1 MLMLML
7 QTLEGYIYTAS
18 VRIPHVL
25 KLHIVLC
32 LLIICE

>member
-1 MLMLML
+1 MLML
-7 QTLEGYIYTAS
+7 QTLKGDIDTAS

-25 KLHIVLC
+25 KLDIVLC